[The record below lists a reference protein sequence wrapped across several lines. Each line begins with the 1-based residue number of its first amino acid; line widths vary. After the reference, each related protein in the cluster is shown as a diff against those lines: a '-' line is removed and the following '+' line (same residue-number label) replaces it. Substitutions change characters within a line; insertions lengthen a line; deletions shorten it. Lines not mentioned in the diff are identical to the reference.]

1 MKRKIKGLL
10 TMLVIAAILFAT
22 LCASASAETATDGVA
37 PDESGATDAE
47 SSAPAPT
54 EEAEKTDTGIGDT
67 ADNTEKADTGV
78 GDTADNTEK
87 ADTGVGDT
95 AGTDNPNTE
104 IGGENSENTATDVE
118 GESKNPFESFYETVL
133 SYSGEIF
140 CLITL
145 IVTLFLTN
153 AYKRGLVPLLKGA
166 VGAIGGAVGSIKEK
180 AEEESEKIDRLSSGT
195 EEKILLLEKGLARL
209 TDTLQGIVLTLGQL
223 EADKNGRERVSAV
236 LASQTEM
243 LYDLIMTSALPAY
256 QKELIGEKMLKMKE
270 KINEGSRTNG
280 TGESD

>member
-22 LCASASAETATDGVA
+22 LCANAFAEEATDGTA
-37 PDESGATDAE
+37 PDESGTTDAE
-47 SSAPAPT
+47 NYAHTLT
-54 EEAEKTDTGIGDT
+54 EEAGKT
-67 ADNTEKADTGV
+67 DTGV
-78 GDTADNTEK
+78 GDTD
-87 ADTGVGDT
+87 
-95 AGTDNPNTE
+95 GTDKTHTE
-104 IGGENSENTATDVE
+104 IGNDNNENTAVEEE

-145 IVTLFLTN
+145 IVSLFLTK

-166 VGAIGGAVGSIKEK
+166 VGAIGAAVGSIKEK
-180 AEEESEKIDRLSSGT
+180 SEEESKKIDRLSTGA
-195 EEKILLLEKGLARL
+195 EEKMQMLENGLAKL

-223 EADKNGRERVSAV
+223 ESDKEDRERVSTV

-256 QKELIGEKMLKMKE
+256 QKEVIGEKMLKMKE
-270 KINEGSRTNG
+270 KINESGRGNDTE
-280 TGESD
+280 ESN